1 MKAITRKAYDTDL
14 TDQEWAQLE
23 SYFSKHRIYKWSKR
37 ELVNA
42 TLYITKTGCQW
53 RILPHD
59 FPPYP
64 TVWSFFRRAKESGLW
79 DTILTEL
86 VKKSD

>member
-1 MKAITRKAYDTDL
+1 M
-14 TDQEWAQLE
+14 
-23 SYFSKHRIYKWSKR
+23 
-37 ELVNA
+37 
-42 TLYITKTGCQW
+42 
-53 RILPHD
+53 LPHD

-64 TVWSFFRRAKESGLW
+64 TVWSFFRRAKASGLW

>member
-1 MKAITRKAYDTDL
+1 MTQKTYDTDL

-23 SYFSKHRIYKWSKR
+23 SYFSKYRTYKWSKR

-53 RILPHD
+53 RMLPHD

>member
-1 MKAITRKAYDTDL
+1 MIRKAYDTDF
-14 TDQEWAQLE
+14 TDQEWAKLE
-23 SYFSKHRIYKWSKR
+23 PYFSQHRTYKWAKR

-42 TLYITKTGCQW
+42 TLYITKTGCKW
-53 RILPHD
+53 RMLPHD
-59 FPPYP
+59 FPPSP
-64 TVWSFFRRAKESGLW
+64 TVWSFFRRARESGLW